1 MSLYDN
7 KDSYGAISRLN
18 HWLGAAAILA
28 LLGIGLYFHEMPRG
42 EERLYWLRLHV
53 ALGVLASAPLV
64 FRVGWRF
71 ASRSPAALSQAPWQQ
86 WATHAVHSLLLAG
99 IVALLVTGPL
109 MVWSAGRPIAVF
121 GWFAIP
127 SPLGDAPALHE
138 ALETVHAVVSRLLI
152 VAIGVHV
159 LGALKHA
166 LFDRGSL
173 GGRMF
178 GRGATAVPR
187 L

>member
-1 MSLYDN
+1 MSLYDS
-7 KDSYGAISRLN
+7 KESYGAISRLN
-18 HWLGAAAILA
+18 HWLGAAAILV

-53 ALGVLASAPLV
+53 ALGVLAFAPLA
-64 FRVGWRF
+64 FRVGWRI
-71 ASRSPAALSQAPWQQ
+71 ASRSPAALPQAPWQQ
-86 WATHAVHSLLLAG
+86 RATRAVHAALLAG
-99 IVALLVTGPL
+99 IAALLVTGPL

-121 GWFAIP
+121 DWFAIP
-127 SPLGDAPALHE
+127 SPLGDAPTLHE

-166 LFDRGSL
+166 IIDRAVL
-173 GGRMF
+173 RGRMF
-178 GRGATAVPR
+178 GRGAAAVLR